1 MLAGTLD
8 WQSDSTCVVYLPGV
22 GRSELRNAEECPRA
36 LQPLV
41 ELIRWESGRGSMM
54 NTGQERIQGTTA
66 WATDVANE
74 RKWENKAALLR
85 EATAASEPAEELE
98 EINA

>member
-1 MLAGTLD
+1 
-8 WQSDSTCVVYLPGV
+8 
-22 GRSELRNAEECPRA
+22 
-36 LQPLV
+36 
-41 ELIRWESGRGSMM
+41 M